1 MVFKMDFNSYK
12 QIIRERLDDYRY
24 NHSICVAEEARRLA
38 LIYNIDVDKAYLA
51 GLLHDITKNFSAE
64 EHLKIFSRFDI
75 ILTDIEKSSEK
86 LWHAISGAAYVNNI
100 LKVNDNDIV
109 SAIRYHTTAKNNMTL
124 FEKIIYLADFT
135 SADRNYPDVS
145 VMRKL
150 VDKSIKDAMLYSLNY
165 TINDLKDKN
174 KAVHPDT
181 LAAYNEIL
189 NS

>member
-1 MVFKMDFNSYK
+1 
-12 QIIRERLDDYRY
+12 
-24 NHSICVAEEARRLA
+24 
-38 LIYNIDVDKAYLA
+38 
-51 GLLHDITKNFSAE
+51 
-64 EHLKIFSRFDI
+64 
-75 ILTDIEKSSEK
+75 
-86 LWHAISGAAYVNNI
+86 
-100 LKVNDNDIV
+100 
-109 SAIRYHTTAKNNMTL
+109 MTL

-165 TINDLKDKN
+165 TINDLKEKN

>member
-1 MVFKMDFNSYK
+1 MDFNSYK
-12 QIIRERLDDYRY
+12 QIIREKLDDYRY
-24 NHSICVAEEARRLA
+24 NHSICVADEARRLA
-38 LIYNIDVDKAYLA
+38 LIYNIDADKAYLA
-51 GLLHDITKNFSAE
+51 GLLHDITKNFSTE
-64 EHLKIFSRFDI
+64 EHLKNFSRFDI

-150 VDKSIKDAMLYSLNY
+150 VYKSIKDAMLYSLNY
-165 TINDLKDKN
+165 TINDLKEKN